1 MLYDKSICLLCVK
14 PKFSC
19 VTKGSVINC
28 SNHVSNGVDILGT
41 ILLVEDDE
49 SINRG
54 ITFILEKDGYQVY
67 SCKTVS
73 QAEKMFYQREI
84 QLIICDITLPDG
96 SGLDFVRKLRRDS
109 NVHIIF
115 LTALEQEV
123 DQVMGYEAGAD
134 DYITKPFSLS
144 VLKLK
149 VAAYFKRQ
157 QGTAQERIESGNLC
171 VYLKEM
177 RVLAAGKEIS
187 LTKNEWKM
195 LQIFM
200 EHPKQILSKKQLLE
214 QLFDVEGD
222 FVDENTIAVNIRRL
236 REKIEP
242 DSSKPEYIKNIRGV
256 GYLWDKECRK

>member
-1 MLYDKSICLLCVK
+1 M
-14 PKFSC
+14 
-19 VTKGSVINC
+19 N
-28 SNHVSNGVDILGT
+28 T
-41 ILLVEDDE
+41 ILLLEDDE

-67 SCKTVS
+67 SCKTVA
-73 QAEKMFYQREI
+73 QAGKVFHQQEI

-96 SGLDFVRKLRRDS
+96 SGLDFVKKVREES
-109 NVHIIF
+109 SVHIIF
-115 LTALEQEV
+115 LTALDQEV

-149 VAAYFKRQ
+149 VSAFFKKQ
-157 QGTAQERIESGNLC
+157 QGVSRERIESGNIC
-171 VYLKEM
+171 FYVNEM
-177 RVLAAGKEIS
+177 RVLAAGKEVA

-195 LQIFM
+195 LQVFM
-200 EHPKQILSKKQLLE
+200 ENPRQILSKNQLLE
-214 QLFDVEGD
+214 KIFDAEGD

-242 DSSKPEYIKNIRGV
+242 DSSKPEYIKNVRGI
-256 GYLWDKECRK
+256 GYLWDKECRR

>member
-1 MLYDKSICLLCVK
+1 M
-14 PKFSC
+14 
-19 VTKGSVINC
+19 N
-28 SNHVSNGVDILGT
+28 T
-41 ILLVEDDE
+41 ILLLEDDE

-54 ITFILEKDGYQVY
+54 ITFVLEKDGYQVH

-73 QAEKMFYQREI
+73 QAEKIFHQREI

-96 SGLDFVRKLRRDS
+96 NGLDFVRKVRQGS
-109 NVHIIF
+109 SVHIIF
-115 LTALEQEV
+115 LTALDQEV

-149 VAAYFKRQ
+149 VAAYFKKQ
-157 QGTAQERIESGNLC
+157 QGAPQECVESGNLC
-171 VYLKEM
+171 FYVKEM
-177 RVLAAGKEIS
+177 RVVEGGREIS

-200 EHPKQILSKKQLLE
+200 EHPKQILSKNQLLE

-242 DSSKPEYIKNIRGV
+242 DSSKPEYIKNIRGI

>member
-1 MLYDKSICLLCVK
+1 M
-14 PKFSC
+14 
-19 VTKGSVINC
+19 N
-28 SNHVSNGVDILGT
+28 T
-41 ILLVEDDE
+41 ILLLEDDE

-67 SCKTVS
+67 SCETVA
-73 QAEKMFYQREI
+73 QASRVFHQQEI

-96 SGLDFVRKLRRDS
+96 SGLDFVKKVREES
-109 NVHIIF
+109 SVHIIF
-115 LTALEQEV
+115 LTALDQEV

-149 VAAYFKRQ
+149 VSAFFKKQ
-157 QGTAQERIESGNLC
+157 QGVSRERIESGNIC
-171 VYLKEM
+171 FYVNEM
-177 RVLAAGKEIS
+177 RVLAAGKEVA

-195 LQIFM
+195 LQVFM
-200 EHPKQILSKKQLLE
+200 ENPRQILSKNQLLE
-214 QLFDVEGD
+214 KIFDAEGD

-242 DSSKPEYIKNIRGV
+242 DSSKPEYIKNVRGI
-256 GYLWDKECRK
+256 GYLWDKECRR

>member
-1 MLYDKSICLLCVK
+1 MNS
-14 PKFSC
+14 
-19 VTKGSVINC
+19 
-28 SNHVSNGVDILGT
+28 
-41 ILLVEDDE
+41 ILLLEDDE

-67 SCKTVS
+67 SCETVA
-73 QAEKMFYQREI
+73 QANKVFHMQEI

-96 SGLDFVRKLRRDS
+96 SGLDFVKKVREES
-109 NVHIIF
+109 SVHVIF
-115 LTALEQEV
+115 LTALDQEV

-149 VAAYFKRQ
+149 VSAFFKKQ
-157 QGTAQERIESGNLC
+157 QRASRERIESGNIC
-171 VYLKEM
+171 FYVNEM
-177 RVLAAGKEIS
+177 RVLAAGKEVS

-195 LQIFM
+195 LQVFM
-200 EHPKQILSKKQLLE
+200 ENPRQILSKNQLLE
-214 QLFDVEGD
+214 RIFDAEGD

-242 DSSKPEYIKNIRGV
+242 DSSKPEYIKNVRGI
-256 GYLWDKECRK
+256 GYLWDKECRR